1 MGLRR
6 KIFVRLLRRGKCRG
20 RMGAAAPLQ
29 PPAGKSVEIAPPA
42 ILEEVFLMAAE
53 EVVERLGK
61 EWELELEAFV

>member
-1 MGLRR
+1 
-6 KIFVRLLRRGKCRG
+6 
-20 RMGAAAPLQ
+20 MGAAAPLQ
-29 PPAGKSVEIAPPA
+29 PPAGKSVEIAPHA